1 MFGIDP
7 KQVSWMV
14 ATIRWMVGALRAIAA
29 KVGAEL
35 PEPPSNP

>member
-14 ATIRWMVGALRAIAA
+14 ATIRWTVAAIQAVAA
-29 KVGAEL
+29 KLGVEL
-35 PEPPSNP
+35 PAPPPNP